1 MNRERFKT
9 MYSSVRNSKFSAII
23 EHNDKKWSIVRGDCQ
38 RLDSSGCY
46 DRIGAL
52 ALCLNSAGDARRR
65 MGLKGAARGLVS
77 LAREMRGIGNA

>member
-1 MNRERFKT
+1 MNRERFKA
-9 MYSSVRNSKFSAII
+9 MYSSMRHSKFSAVI
-23 EHNDKKWSIVRGDCQ
+23 EHNGAKWSVARGDCQ

-46 DRIGAL
+46 DRVGAL

-77 LAREMRGIGNA
+77 LAREMRK